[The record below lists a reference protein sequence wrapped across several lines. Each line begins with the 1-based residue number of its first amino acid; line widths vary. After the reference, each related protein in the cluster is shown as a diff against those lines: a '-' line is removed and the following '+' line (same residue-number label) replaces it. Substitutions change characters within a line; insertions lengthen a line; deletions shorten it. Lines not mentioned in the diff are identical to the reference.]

1 MSEWKWLELAF
12 FLSFFSFCPHPQ
24 SVLPRKQGVSCFK
37 HLQTVMSQQLVS
49 VQQSYCKRIKKTGQ
63 SWRCTANL
71 PCRVGEHFTWKK
83 RSYVP
88 AEIDRTVLLWSQRLA
103 WQSRRHG
110 QSSQMLRRLGSVE
123 SAGLRWI
130 HQRSHAASLPM
141 TGGSHARV
149 QRCGC
154 RASEPGSSSCW
165 PSLGDGGLPLYPLC
179 LPFLHSHRARLSF
192 LRRPRKGKWRS
203 KENSTSLLVS
213 ILLHPASSCFRTAGR
228 ERPPSST
235 LSLRCALGFHPG
247 KLCRPKPAPS
257 LKAITSGALRLWTRP
272 GGK

>member
-1 MSEWKWLELAF
+1 M
-12 FLSFFSFCPHPQ
+12 
-24 SVLPRKQGVSCFK
+24 
-37 HLQTVMSQQLVS
+37 VMSQQLVS

-110 QSSQMLRRLGSVE
+110 QASQMLPRLGSVE

-130 HQRSHAASLPM
+130 HQRSHAASLPV

-149 QRCGC
+149 QRRGC
-154 RASEPGSSSCW
+154 PGC
-165 PSLGDGGLPLYPLC
+165 PSLGAADAGPASGRLGLCCRVFLYIHHAL
-179 LPFLHSHRARLSF
+179 LSLLH
-192 LRRPRKGKWRS
+192 RPRKGK
-203 KENSTSLLVS
+203 
-213 ILLHPASSCFRTAGR
+213 
-228 ERPPSST
+228 
-235 LSLRCALGFHPG
+235 
-247 KLCRPKPAPS
+247 
-257 LKAITSGALRLWTRP
+257 
-272 GGK
+272 